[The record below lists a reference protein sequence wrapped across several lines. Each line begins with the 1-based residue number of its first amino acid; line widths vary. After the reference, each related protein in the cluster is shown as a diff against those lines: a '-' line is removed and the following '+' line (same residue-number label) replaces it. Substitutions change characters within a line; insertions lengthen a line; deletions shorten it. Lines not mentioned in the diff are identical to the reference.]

1 MDANYENRFRTQ
13 AINRLDRLDAGLARI
28 YTYVKRNENEKALH
42 YMDNE
47 LKDLYMG
54 LEDIIKANRDTMGS
68 QIGTI

>member
-1 MDANYENRFRTQ
+1 
-13 AINRLDRLDAGLARI
+13 
-28 YTYVKRNENEKALH
+28 
-42 YMDNE
+42 MDNE